1 MSIKKT
7 EALKAIIDTQTASI
21 EHLARQFSELAERVM
36 ESDDNDDDLDDEVET
51 PAPRAATE
59 TARTGAA
66 DNNMEA
72 VARDYVAQ
80 ARRAINLAIGTVD
93 QRRQLQD
100 LVNTTQA
107 ELDGRRISRA
117 TLNNWAEAA
126 RVFLA
131 SGLGTQA
138 DQDAVRALQRRTEE
152 ATR

>member
-1 MSIKKT
+1 MSIKKS
-7 EALKAIIDTQTASI
+7 EALKAIIDTQTEAI
-21 EHLARQFSELAERVM
+21 MHLGRQFSDLAERVM
-36 ESDDNDDDLDDEVET
+36 EADDDDDLDDDVET
-51 PAPRAATE
+51 PAPRTATE
-59 TARTGAA
+59 AARTGAA

-72 VARDYVAQ
+72 LARDYVAQ
-80 ARRAINLAIGTVD
+80 ARRAINLAIGTAD

-107 ELDGRRISRA
+107 ELDGRRLNRG